1 MDARK
6 SSVAMARATPSR
18 LPERLS
24 MDNRTA
30 ALTRHG
36 KPILAVM
43 PWDLFE
49 SIVEAMETDAMA
61 TSRLQ
66 QDDLGSYVTAH
77 ISIFCTG
84 VSPID
89 GVHATSLRYCYL
101 AQHTLCI

>member
-1 MDARK
+1 MSTASEYGCEK
-6 SSVAMARATPSR
+6 ISVAMARATPSR

-49 SIVEAMETDAMA
+49 SIVETIEITGDPETM
-61 TSRLQ
+61 
-66 QDDLGSYVTAH
+66 TALH
-77 ISIFCTG
+77 
-84 VSPID
+84 
-89 GVHATSLRYCYL
+89 
-101 AQHTLCI
+101 